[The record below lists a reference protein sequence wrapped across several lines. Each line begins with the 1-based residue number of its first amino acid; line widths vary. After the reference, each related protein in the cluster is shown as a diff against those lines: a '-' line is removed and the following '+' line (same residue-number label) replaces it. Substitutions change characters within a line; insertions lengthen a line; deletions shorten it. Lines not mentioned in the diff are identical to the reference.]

1 MGEFDGRKDEVA
13 RSKKHHPSAV
23 RFPLGLNQAN
33 STTEF
38 ALLSR
43 ARHNHIPDSYFLWL
57 KKKGKIMLLDEVRD
71 FTIKKSK
78 ILPWPGGMKRFP
90 QAQRWAS
97 FIFCWQG
104 CFKDH
109 FSWRQGSTEL
119 CQRQLGAGTNCSGL
133 KPELLVTILYLVKP
147 RGRPAL
153 TKNASPPPLGWTP
166 PVRTDTADGSLG
178 FKRAWQ
184 GIMRRM
190 QRHTL
195 SWLALAKPI
204 LFCRIIIK
212 NNARCGINKSS

>member
-1 MGEFDGRKDEVA
+1 MIRTKILFVPMGEFDGRKDEVA

-90 QAQRWAS
+90 QAQR
-97 FIFCWQG
+97 
-104 CFKDH
+104 
-109 FSWRQGSTEL
+109 
-119 CQRQLGAGTNCSGL
+119 
-133 KPELLVTILYLVKP
+133 
-147 RGRPAL
+147 
-153 TKNASPPPLGWTP
+153 
-166 PVRTDTADGSLG
+166 
-178 FKRAWQ
+178 
-184 GIMRRM
+184 
-190 QRHTL
+190 
-195 SWLALAKPI
+195 
-204 LFCRIIIK
+204 
-212 NNARCGINKSS
+212 